1 MSGCLVDKRCGF
13 TADYEDGELG
23 SGNNGTK
30 QINWRRAMEAKS
42 EARISHGRFFTA
54 GGSLIA
60 LSILAYGVSFF
71 LPAFTTN
78 DGDRQPILGFV
89 AFVMGLLGLVMV
101 QSTWLANPAYW
112 IGFIF
117 VACRFWKT
125 ATVFGVLATC
135 FALASL
141 MIYEP
146 GAAPPPHPC
155 TSLSGIEFIRL
166 TTILPG
172 YWCWL
177 ASTVLFL
184 SGCTVQLVSSAAQR
198 HRVTSSSITERPT

>member
-1 MSGCLVDKRCGF
+1 MYAIRRSPIAEALLVQQS
-13 TADYEDGELG
+13 TEGENQVQAAT
-23 SGNNGTK
+23 SKTING
-30 QINWRRAMEAKS
+30 RRTMEAKS
-42 EARISHGRFFTA
+42 EARIGKSRFFTA

-60 LSILAYGVSFF
+60 LSILAYGISFL

-89 AFVMGLLGLVMV
+89 AFVMGLLGLLMV
-101 QSTWLANPAYW
+101 QSTWLANPAFW

-117 VACRFWKT
+117 VACRLWKA
-125 ATVFGVLATC
+125 ATVFSALAVG
-135 FALASL
+135 FALAAL
-141 MIYEP
+141 TIYEP

-166 TTILPG
+166 TKILPG

-177 ASTVLFL
+177 TSTVLFL
-184 SGCTVQLVSSAAQR
+184 SGCTVQLISSRA
-198 HRVTSSSITERPT
+198 VKSDS